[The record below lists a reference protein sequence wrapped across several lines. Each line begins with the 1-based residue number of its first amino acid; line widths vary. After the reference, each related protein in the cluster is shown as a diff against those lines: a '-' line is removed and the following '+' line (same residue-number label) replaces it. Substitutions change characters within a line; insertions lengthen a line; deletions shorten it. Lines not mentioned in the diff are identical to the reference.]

1 MSNDFWVKTGQEHIM
16 KNVGR
21 LPLVLTRGEGSRVWD
36 ADGKEYIDFLTGIS
50 VNNFGHCNPDITV
63 ALTRQAEK
71 IIHVSNYFY
80 LEEQIKVAEELAK
93 LTGYSQV
100 YFANSGA
107 EVNEAALKL
116 ARKYGKVRLGG
127 KYQIVTAQH
136 SFHGRTYGA
145 ISATGQPK
153 YQENFKPIVPGF
165 VYAEFNNLDSWKAA
179 INDETCAIM
188 LELVQGEGGVNP
200 AEPHFISGLIDLCR
214 KNDLLF
220 MVDEV
225 QTGLGRTGKHF
236 AYEHYGFMP
245 DLITIAKSLGGG
257 IPCGALLVNE
267 KANVLTP
274 GDHSTTV
281 GGGGMA
287 FAAALATLKLLQEP
301 GLMASVVK
309 KGQYIKETWGSWCNE
324 VSAIKDL
331 RGLGM
336 MLALEL
342 KVPSKQ
348 VMLACLDAG
357 LIVNAVTETTLRIL
371 PALNI
376 EEDDLDEGLQIMK
389 SVLKQF

>member
-1 MSNDFWVKTGQEHIM
+1 MSNDSLVKMGQETVM

-21 LPLVLTRGEGSRVWD
+21 LPLVFTRGDGSRVWD
-36 ADGKEYIDFLTGIS
+36 ADGKEYIDLLMGIS

-71 IIHVSNYFY
+71 ILHVSNYFY
-80 LEEQIKVAEELAK
+80 LEEQIGLARELTK
-93 LTGYSQV
+93 LTGYNQV
-100 YFANSGA
+100 FFANSGA

-116 ARKYGKVRLGG
+116 ARKYGKVKLGG
-127 KYQIVTAQH
+127 KHRIVTALD

-153 YQENFKPIVPGF
+153 YQESFKPIVPGF
-165 VYAEFNNLDSWKAA
+165 VYAEFNNLQAWKAA
-179 INDETCAIM
+179 ITDETCAIL
-188 LELVQGEGGVNP
+188 LELVQGEGGVKP
-200 AEPHFISGLIDLCR
+200 AELPFIEGLIELCR
-214 KNDLLF
+214 QYDLLF

-225 QTGLGRTGKHF
+225 QTGLGRTGKYF
-236 AYEHYGFMP
+236 AYEHYGFKP
-245 DLITIAKSLGGG
+245 DVVTIAKSLGGG

-267 KANVLTP
+267 KANIFTP
-274 GDHSTTV
+274 GDHSTTI

-287 FAAALATLKLLQEP
+287 FAAGLATLRLLQEP

-309 KGQYIKETWGSWCNE
+309 KGQYIKETWGSWCIE
-324 VSAIKDL
+324 LPVIKDL

-336 MLALEL
+336 MLAMEL

-348 VMLACLDAG
+348 VMIACLEAG
-357 LIVNAVTETTLRIL
+357 LIVNAVTDTAIRIL

-376 EEDDLDEGLQIMK
+376 TEDDLDEGLEIMK
-389 SVLKQF
+389 RVLKRF